1 MFPWLSAYLVWLSTI
16 ELAVLGS
23 SLASLRLTRPVA
35 MGILVVSLLVAWLA
49 WRGLTGEAPPTVPP
63 SAADYTR
70 AGLPWF
76 DWYSEEPLA
85 APPPPRPSVLRR
97 IRSVLELSRAKGET
111 VLPENESF
119 PLPRPVRLR
128 RRSRLE
134 GTW

>member
-1 MFPWLSAYLVWLSTI
+1 MGLAPGGSIRQKI
-16 ELAVLGS
+16 ERARERHRDWDLAARARCFVH
-23 SLASLRLTRPVA
+23 LANSEV
-35 MGILVVSLLVAWLA
+35 

-76 DWYSEEPLA
+76 DWYGEEPPA
-85 APPPPRPSVLRR
+85 APTPRPSVLRR
-97 IRSVLELSRAKGET
+97 IRSVFEISRAKGEA

-128 RRSRLE
+128 RRRLE